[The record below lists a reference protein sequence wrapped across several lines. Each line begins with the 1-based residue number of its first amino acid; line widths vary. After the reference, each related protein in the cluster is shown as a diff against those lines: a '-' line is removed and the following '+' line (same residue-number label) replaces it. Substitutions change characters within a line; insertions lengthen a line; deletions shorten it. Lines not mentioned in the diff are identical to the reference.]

1 MCGCEQL
8 AFSWCRM
15 NRDVPTKCGWRLV
28 LFLSV
33 VVSLGG
39 CSRSNAPS
47 SEQESAVSTAEGP
60 PPEPIDPATVG
71 EISGRASFEGQAPA
85 RLQVV
90 MNAAA
95 CAEANKEPV
104 YREDLVVNDNKTL
117 RDVFVYVKVGLGNRR
132 FAAPADP
139 VVLDQK
145 GCWFRPHVLGLM
157 TGQKL
162 EVKNSDNVSH
172 NIHPVPRENREWN
185 ESMAPGAA
193 DLLEQFA
200 LPEVMIPV
208 RCNVH
213 QWMRAYI
220 GVVSSP
226 FFAVTDDKGAF
237 TMKGLP
243 PGNYTVEAWQEKLG
257 VQDQKV
263 TVGPKEVKTIEFTF
277 KG

>member
-1 MCGCEQL
+1 
-8 AFSWCRM
+8 M
-15 NRDVPTKCGWRLV
+15 NADVQTERFRRWALFLV
-28 LFLSV
+28 L
-33 VVSLGG
+33 VVSLSG
-39 CSRSNAPS
+39 CGRSTTPSPEPAPS
-47 SEQESAVSTAEGP
+47 TSEA

-71 EISGRASFEGQAPA
+71 EITGQASFEGQAPA
-85 RLQVV
+85 RIQVQM

-95 CAEANKEPV
+95 CAEANKQPV
-104 YREDLVVNDNKTL
+104 FREDLVVNDNKTL
-117 RDVFVYVKVGLGNRR
+117 RDVFVYVKKGLENRR
-132 FAAPADP
+132 FAAPAEP
-139 VVLDQK
+139 ATLDQK

-162 EVKNSDNVSH
+162 KIKNSDNVSH
-172 NIHPVPRENREWN
+172 NIHPVPRVNQEWN

-193 DLLEQFA
+193 DLLEQFP
-200 LPEVMIPV
+200 LSEVMIPV

-213 QWMRAYI
+213 QWMRAYV

-226 FFAVTDDKGAF
+226 FFAVTDDRGAF
-237 TMKGLP
+237 TLKGLP

-263 TVGPKEVKTIEFTF
+263 TLRPKEVKTIQFRF